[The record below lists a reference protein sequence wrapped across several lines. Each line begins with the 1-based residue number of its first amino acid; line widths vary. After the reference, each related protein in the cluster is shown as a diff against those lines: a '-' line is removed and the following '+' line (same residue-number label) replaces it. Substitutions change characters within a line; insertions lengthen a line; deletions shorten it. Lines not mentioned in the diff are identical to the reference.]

1 MVTSVAGLS
10 VDVGNIAKKRAISTC
25 SREYSPCSCTDG
37 NVVCDKISVADIKI
51 VFSTMPRHD
60 LKSVKII
67 LSPYETEPI
76 PDDIL
81 GNVRVTS
88 IELACVEN
96 SNLRVSNYAFRASS
110 ESVRSANID
119 GCNLSQLDFAFMSDM
134 NKLHN
139 LYIFN
144 SIEFISFQGLPSSP
158 DFKLMSIT
166 GSSQFLALDD
176 TPVNLFGLEIL
187 YLNDNQL
194 DDTEAAKLI
203 KSLAS
208 SSVES
213 LIEFR
218 LYNNKLTRIPD
229 MLLSLP
235 NLKELSL
242 NNNQITL
249 LSTNSLAFKGP
260 ISISLGNNNI
270 RNIRPGAFGSLKSMG
285 TFVTIRLN
293 LNKFNRMDSNVFQTV
308 LEGMALAG
316 EGSLELGESKFYKSF
331 FYIPLYNTTSVTYV
345 IYIL

>member
-1 MVTSVAGLS
+1 
-10 VDVGNIAKKRAISTC
+10 
-25 SREYSPCSCTDG
+25 
-37 NVVCDKISVADIKI
+37 
-51 VFSTMPRHD
+51 
-60 LKSVKII
+60 
-67 LSPYETEPI
+67 
-76 PDDIL
+76 
-81 GNVRVTS
+81 
-88 IELACVEN
+88 
-96 SNLRVSNYAFRASS
+96 
-110 ESVRSANID
+110 
-119 GCNLSQLDFAFMSDM
+119 
-134 NKLHN
+134 
-139 LYIFN
+139 
-144 SIEFISFQGLPSSP
+144 
-158 DFKLMSIT
+158 MSIT

>member
-1 MVTSVAGLS
+1 VVTSVAGLS
-10 VDVGNIAKKRAISTC
+10 VDVDNICKKRAISSCT
-25 SREYSPCSCTDG
+25 REYSPCSCTDG
-37 NVVCDKISVADIKI
+37 NVVCDQISVADIKI
-51 VFSTMPRHD
+51 VFSNMTRHD

-67 LSPYETEPI
+67 LSPHETEPI

-96 SNLRVSNYAFRASS
+96 SNLRVSNDAFRASS
-110 ESVRSANID
+110 DESVRAVNID
-119 GCNLSQLDFAFMSDM
+119 GCNLSRLDFAFMSYM
-134 NKLHN
+134 YKLHS
-139 LYIFN
+139 LYIFR
-144 SIEFISFQGLPSSP
+144 SLEFVSFQGLPGNR

-166 GSSQFLALDD
+166 ESSQFYALDD
-176 TPVNLFGLEIL
+176 TPALLFGLEIL

-194 DDTEAAKLI
+194 DDTEATKLI

-208 SSVES
+208 TSVDS
-213 LIEFR
+213 LTEFR

-229 MLLSLP
+229 MLLSMA

-260 ISISLGNNNI
+260 ISISLGNNSI

-316 EGSLELGESKFYKSF
+316 EGSLELGESK
-331 FYIPLYNTTSVTYV
+331 L
-345 IYIL
+345 